1 MPNRLGGCW
10 LGSLCQHGDGAQAAV
25 SLCSRWYNYPSAH
38 PFALLSNPKILVECL
53 TPDFNGNYEQVAHVA
68 RSGLDVFAHNM
79 ETVERLT
86 P

>member
-1 MPNRLGGCW
+1 MLALPTLP
-10 LGSLCQHGDGAQAAV
+10 A
-25 SLCSRWYNYPSAH
+25 RWWSSSNGQPSTPSALLLHCSCTTTCPH
-38 PFALLSNPKILVECL
+38 PCPLSNPKILVECL
-53 TPDFNGNYEQVAHVA
+53 TPDFNGNYEQVALVA